1 MNIKYIWYKGCTKLR
16 GSAVNNSIV
25 DKDAKIEAGSVF
37 ANSEMG
43 RFSYCGYDCFIINT
57 TIGSFCSLS
66 DNVSIGGGK
75 HPVDWVSTSPA
86 FYTGR
91 DSLDKRLA
99 SLDFETTDDQTIIG
113 NDVWI
118 GRGAYIKSGVRIG
131 TGAIIGMGSVVT
143 KDVLPYSIVAGNPA
157 RLIRMRFSDEIIE
170 SLIASKWWEMDES
183 VLKKY
188 SDKFDDPERFLKAI
202 QDDKE

>member
-1 MNIKYIWYKGCTKLR
+1 MTFKYIWFKVWTKLK
-16 GSAVNNSIV
+16 GSAINNSTI
-25 DKDAKIEAGSVF
+25 DKDAKIEAGTTFV
-37 ANSEMG
+37 NSEMG
-43 RFSYCGYDCFIINT
+43 RFSYCGYNCFIINT
-57 TIGSFCSLS
+57 NIGSFCSLS

-75 HPVDWVSTSPA
+75 HPFDWVSTSPA

-99 SLDFETTDDQTIIG
+99 SLDFETTDDQTIIE

-143 KDVLPYSIVAGNPA
+143 KDVLPYSIVAGTPA
-157 RLIRMRFSDEIIE
+157 RLIRKRFSDEIIE
-170 SLIASKWWEMDES
+170 SLIDSKWWEMDES
-183 VLKKY
+183 TLKKY
-188 SDKFDDPERFLKAI
+188 SDKFNDPKKFLNAL
-202 QDDKE
+202 QDNKE